1 MNEVSRLIRDTDVL
15 IDIIRQC
22 NEIRS
27 ETEELV
33 AELNGISGFVKV
45 HLNAKDSGVCTRH
58 SFQTDL
64 I

>member
-33 AELNGISGFVKV
+33 AELNGILGFVKV
-45 HLNAKDSGVCTRH
+45 HLNAKDSDVCTRH